1 LPRYARGRDSFHKQT
16 HSHLGFKM
24 KHIRDDRDGLEG
36 LPLQLLIMAVVAGL
50 ALVVVVGWFS
60 GLSGT
65 PVKNIKTISIEPNPI
80 TTSNP
85 GINVQAKKTV
95 DVTVCAFDQGD
106 TRIKGITV
114 HLSGVGVDR
123 TATDGKGADADGNED
138 GCVKFNSVVVIL
150 PPGVSTSELN
160 VEVTASGYPAK
171 TDLVPVY
178 RS

>member
-1 LPRYARGRDSFHKQT
+1 
-16 HSHLGFKM
+16 M
-24 KHIRDDRDGLEG
+24 KHIRSDREGLEG

-60 GLSGT
+60 GISST

-80 TTSNP
+80 TTTNP
-85 GINVQAKKTV
+85 GINVQAKKTL

-114 HLSGVGVDR
+114 HLSGVGVDK
-123 TATDGKGADADGNED
+123 TATDGKSGDGDGGED
-138 GCVKFNSVVVIL
+138 GCVKFSSVQVIL
-150 PPGVSTSELN
+150 PPGTSTSELN
-160 VEVTASGYPAK
+160 AEVTVSGYPAK
-171 TDLVPVY
+171 SDIAPVY

>member
-1 LPRYARGRDSFHKQT
+1 
-16 HSHLGFKM
+16 M
-24 KHIRDDRDGLEG
+24 KHLRDDKDGLEG

-80 TTSNP
+80 AITNP

-106 TRIKGITV
+106 TKVKGITV
-114 HLSGVGVDR
+114 HLSGVGVDK
-123 TATDGKGADADGNED
+123 TATDGKNGDKDGTED
-138 GCVKFNSVVVIL
+138 GCVRFDNVVVIL

-171 TDLVPVY
+171 TDMAPVY
-178 RS
+178 RV

>member
-1 LPRYARGRDSFHKQT
+1 
-16 HSHLGFKM
+16 M
-24 KHIRDDRDGLEG
+24 KRIRADRKGLEG

-60 GLSGT
+60 GLGGT
-65 PVKNIKTISIEPNPI
+65 PVKNIKTISIEPSPI

-95 DVTVCAFDQGD
+95 DITVCAFDQGD
-106 TRIKGITV
+106 TKVKGITV
-114 HLSGVGVDR
+114 HLSGVGVDK
-123 TATDGKGADADGNED
+123 TATDGKSTDADAAED
-138 GCVKFNSVVVIL
+138 GCVKFNNVQVIL

-160 VEVTASGYPAK
+160 VEVTASEYPAK
-171 TDLVPVY
+171 ADMTPVY